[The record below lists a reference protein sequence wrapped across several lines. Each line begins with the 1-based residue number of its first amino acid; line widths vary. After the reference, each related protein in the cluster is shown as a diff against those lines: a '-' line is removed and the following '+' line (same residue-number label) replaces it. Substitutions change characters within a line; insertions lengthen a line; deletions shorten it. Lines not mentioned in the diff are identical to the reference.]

1 MATANTWEQC
11 RDRYA
16 SSETTWRKSLAERL
30 ADWAAGC
37 GWCGE
42 QPADHAE
49 VQPLT
54 PVTTADAVLATP
66 STPLAPIDPVL
77 ADYVTGRIGP
87 LSHLTPELRQRLV
100 AVCVLASDALPD
112 VIPGGVR

>member
-1 MATANTWEQC
+1 MIARSWEDCRREWEQ
-11 RDRYA
+11 
-16 SSETTWRKSLAERL
+16 SEYRL
-30 ADWAAGC
+30 LLSPEQIAARWADGRC
-37 GWCGE
+37 GQCDNVYD
-42 QPADHAE
+42 DH
-49 VQPLT
+49 QPLT

>member
-1 MATANTWEQC
+1 MIGRSW
-11 RDRYA
+11 
-16 SSETTWRKSLAERL
+16 AECVALYSADDKTSRL
-30 ADWAAGC
+30 SVEERARDWADGRC
-37 GWCGE
+37 GQCNNTFD
-42 QPADHAE
+42 DH
-49 VQPLT
+49 QPLT

-87 LSHLTPELRQRLV
+87 LSHLTPQLRQRLV